1 VKSPWVIL
9 GLIAGGVYLL
19 GQWLR
24 ARSPGGAAGPG
35 LQVTGPSIR
44 NEDSSGLAAAGLFGF
59 LAGGS
64 GGGPAPDVQLSTSGL
79 SVNVRNREGPWESF
93 VRSWCAADAKDGICR
108 SSRAQALLTKP

>member
-1 VKSPWVIL
+1 MKSPWLIL
-9 GLIAGGVYLL
+9 GFVAAGVYLL

-24 ARSPGGAAGPG
+24 ARSPGGGAGPG

-59 LAGGS
+59 LAGGA

-79 SVNVRNREGPWESF
+79 SVNVRNREGAFESF
-93 VRSWCAADAKDGICR
+93 FRSWCAGNTRDGICR
-108 SSRAQALLTKP
+108 SSGAQALLTRP